1 MPAFAL
7 HVDSCTKLF
16 EHFKLRKKSFNFALV
31 AIGSVIVDLE
41 EFGIIK
47 GVHGRAEQFLQHLL
61 KTDQKYAPLAI
72 GMIMHEELDRV
83 IDTQFVNPHMPAA
96 RELLEQ
102 YEFSTE
108 KVALAAHYLIDH
120 TVNCS
125 LIEKEP
131 NLLKITEQIKKK
143 LSHRHAHKI
152 AYHLA
157 TFFNAD
163 ENEVFKALHTF
174 RKFDLSQYLSHES
187 SAALYEKFLFLQE
200 ELKTTQHT
208 RLLDKIKLGLKYSKF
223 MLGHRTQ
230 QAKKMLVISKQKFS
244 NHGKAYLSARRAMI
258 KKLAKLSAAYTLTL
272 K

>member
-7 HVDSCTKLF
+7 HVDSCKKLF
-16 EHFKLRKKSFNFALV
+16 EHFKLRKESRNFALV
-31 AIGSVIVDLE
+31 AVGSVIPDLQ
-41 EFGIIK
+41 EFGILK
-47 GVHGRAEQFLQHLL
+47 SVHGRAEAFLQYLL
-61 KTDQKYAPLAI
+61 KTDPKYAPLAI

-83 IDTQFVNPHMPAA
+83 IDTEFVNPNMPAA

-131 NLLKITEQIKKK
+131 KILKITERIKKK

-163 ENEVFKALHTF
+163 TNEVLKAIHTF
-174 RKFDLSQYLSHES
+174 REFDLSQYLSFES
-187 SAALYEKFLFLQE
+187 SAALYGKFLFLQQ
-200 ELKTTQHT
+200 ELSAQQHT
-208 RLLDKIKLGLKYSKF
+208 NLLGKVKLGLSYSKF
-223 MLGHRTQ
+223 LLGHRTQ
-230 QAKKMLVISKQKFS
+230 QAKNLLNHSKQKFAS
-244 NHGKAYLSARRAMI
+244 HGKAYLSARKAMI
-258 KKLAKLSAAYTLTL
+258 KRLAKLSTTYTLSL